1 MKNREINIDLLRVV
15 AMVMVVVL
23 HLSAS
28 YVELRKSP
36 QDTDFI
42 IANILQSF
50 TRVCVPIF
58 ILITGKYLINKKI
71 DDLKNF
77 YKNTFR
83 RIVFPFLIWLVIYTV
98 FQLVLSMKNHDK
110 SAFEIV
116 TDVFKG
122 KIFYH
127 LWYIYMIIPLYIVVP
142 FLNKKIVSKNLKII
156 TFSLIS
162 FGILHNA
169 LSYIFFD
176 ISFIW
181 IFWFI
186 DYLGLF
192 YLGYYLSKE
201 IPKQK
206 GRPYLY
212 GYLLVSI
219 ILSLTSYFFINKYD
233 TDYWYTYLNPLII
246 LSSAFILKFFLS
258 LNIDSSLSKYIIR
271 LSDNSYG
278 IYLSHAL
285 VLEIMRYFQ
294 ITRLTGNIIVDLAY
308 STIICIAC
316 SYFISIFIKR
326 VLTKSRRNY
335 E

>member
-110 SAFEIV
+110 GAFEIV
-116 TDVFKG
+116 TDVYKG

-127 LWYIYMIIPLYIVVP
+127 LWYMI
-142 FLNKKIVSKNLKII
+142 
-156 TFSLIS
+156 
-162 FGILHNA
+162 
-169 LSYIFFD
+169 
-176 ISFIW
+176 
-181 IFWFI
+181 
-186 DYLGLF
+186 
-192 YLGYYLSKE
+192 
-201 IPKQK
+201 
-206 GRPYLY
+206 
-212 GYLLVSI
+212 
-219 ILSLTSYFFINKYD
+219 
-233 TDYWYTYLNPLII
+233 
-246 LSSAFILKFFLS
+246 
-258 LNIDSSLSKYIIR
+258 
-271 LSDNSYG
+271 
-278 IYLSHAL
+278 
-285 VLEIMRYFQ
+285 
-294 ITRLTGNIIVDLAY
+294 
-308 STIICIAC
+308 
-316 SYFISIFIKR
+316 
-326 VLTKSRRNY
+326 
-335 E
+335 